1 LGGRPRGPPRNPAA
15 RRVGRRGVVAMAV
28 LRLLPIAP
36 FTVVNL
42 VAGAS
47 SIGFRDYLV
56 GTALGM
62 LPGIVLTVTFAH
74 QLSAA
79 LVHPTPA
86 AFAWLAAIGLAFVGV
101 APPLRRGLGPPG
113 GPRRAAG

>member
-1 LGGRPRGPPRNPAA
+1 
-15 RRVGRRGVVAMAV
+15 MAV

-36 FTVVNL
+36 FIFVEL
-42 VAGAS
+42 GAAAS

-79 LVHPTPA
+79 LVHPTPV

-101 APPLRRGLGPPG
+101 SALLLRALG
-113 GPRRAAG
+113 RRR